1 MKNNIRSIKYGFS
14 LLEVLVALAIFSIGL
29 LGLANLQGQSISS
42 SYNAHLRTQATSLAR
57 SIVDR
62 MRANRDQA
70 VVVNNYFTNFEQNP
84 PANITNCST
93 VDCSAED
100 MASLDLL
107 EWKCNLGVYM
117 QESFCSNLVS
127 QATLPNGDGQIEAD
141 GSSGQTKV
149 TVRWT
154 DTSGTEHEV
163 IMFSSL

>member
-1 MKNNIRSIKYGFS
+1 MNNKLRKSTFGFS

-57 SIVDR
+57 SIIDR

-70 VVVNNYFTNFEQNP
+70 IVVNNYFTNFEQNP
-84 PANITNCST
+84 PSNITNCST
-93 VDCSAED
+93 VDCSAEE
-100 MASLDLL
+100 MARLDLL

-117 QESFCSNLVS
+117 QESFCSSLVS
-127 QATLPNGDGQIEAD
+127 QATLPNGDGQIEAE
-141 GSSGQTKV
+141 GTSGQTKV

-154 DTSGTEHEV
+154 DTSGADHEV